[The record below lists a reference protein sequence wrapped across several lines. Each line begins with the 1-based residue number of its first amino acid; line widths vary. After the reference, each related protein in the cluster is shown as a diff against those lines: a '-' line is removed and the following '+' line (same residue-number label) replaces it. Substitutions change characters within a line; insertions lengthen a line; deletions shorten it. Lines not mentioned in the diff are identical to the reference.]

1 MRRTFENS
9 CRGMITILIVN
20 YVMLL
25 QKNIF
30 LYDVEITG
38 TCISRRNLI
47 TCGTASCNA
56 VCTSNDCNCSIYTKH
71 ICILA
76 CARHSGRTGGPYHN
90 LVCIIWQKRK
100 KPVVYCFYCLEAFDN
115 VISHRLLIKLLAKWI
130 PATILKSPFM
140 TRPLVEGPAAAELAE
155 MAER

>member
-9 CRGMITILIVN
+9 CRGMITILMVN

-25 QKNIF
+25 QKHTF
-30 LYDVEITG
+30 VYDVEITG

-47 TCGTASCNA
+47 TCGTACCNA

-76 CARHSGRTGGPYHN
+76 CARDSERIGGPYHN
-90 LVCIIWQKRK
+90 LVFIIWQKRNI
-100 KPVVYCFYCLEAFDN
+100 VVYCFYVLEVFEK
-115 VISHRLLIKLLAKWI
+115 VISHRLLIKLHAKGI